1 MPDDQSVAGAEIRY
15 AADTLRDFA
24 CALAVAAGLPEARAR
39 VMAEVLVEA
48 DMMGRS
54 THGIEHLDWYL
65 TDLVSG
71 VMNKTGDPTVVADH
85 GAAVTWDGHYLPGTW
100 LVTQA
105 MELAFARSRDHPVV
119 TVVIRDSHHV
129 GFHAGYLRRATNRGL
144 VMLLLDTNPYFGAVA
159 PYGGKQAVFSP
170 TPVSFGFPTAADPV
184 LVDFALS
191 STSLTATER
200 AARLGER
207 LPHAWLLDHEGN
219 LSDDPQALLAE
230 PSGSILPLGGADR
243 GHKGYGLQF
252 TVYALSAALGGF
264 GVPNSPRGYSSAVFL
279 QMINPDAFAGTDAF
293 HRELAILIDACHSSP
308 PAPGFDEVL
317 VPGERAMASLHAA
330 VREGVQLFPTVLKTL
345 SPWAERLGV
354 ELPEAG

>member
-1 MPDDQSVAGAEIRY
+1 MTDTNPEMRY
-15 AADTLRDFA
+15 AAETLRDFA
-24 CALAVAAGLPEARAR
+24 GALALAAGLPEQRAQR
-39 VMAEVLVEA
+39 MAEILVEA

-65 TDLVSG
+65 TDLVSE

-100 LVTQA
+100 LVTEA

-129 GFHAGYLRRATNRGL
+129 GFHAAYLRRATMRGL

-170 TPVSFGFPTAADPV
+170 TPVSFGFPTAGDPV

-200 AARLGER
+200 AGRLGER

-219 LSDDPQALLAE
+219 ASDDPQALLGD
-230 PSGSILPLGGADR
+230 PRGSILPLGGADR

-252 TVYALSAALGGF
+252 MVYALSAALGGF
-264 GVPNSPRGYSSAVFL
+264 GIPDSPRGYSSAVFL
-279 QMINPDAFAGTDAF
+279 QLINPEAFAGLAAF
-293 HRELAILIDACHSSP
+293 NNELAILIDTCHASP

-330 VREGVQLFPTVLKTL
+330 ERDGVQLFPTVLQTL
-345 SPWAERLGV
+345 TPWAERLGIA
-354 ELPEAG
+354 LPEPGLSAV

>member
-1 MPDDQSVAGAEIRY
+1 MPDDWPTDRPDARYGA
-15 AADTLRDFA
+15 ATLRDFA

-39 VMAEVLVEA
+39 VMAEILVEA

-65 TDLVSG
+65 TDLVNG
-71 VMNKTGDPTVVADH
+71 AMNKSGAPEVVADH

-105 MELAFARSRDHPVV
+105 MDLAFERSRDHPVV

-129 GFHAGYLRRATNRGL
+129 GFHAAYLRRATMRGL

-159 PYGGKQAVFSP
+159 PYGGRQAVFSP
-170 TPVSFGFPTAADPV
+170 TPVSFGFPTASDPV

-200 AARLGER
+200 AGRLGEH
-207 LPHAWLLDHEGN
+207 LPHAWLLDHEGHP
-219 LSDDPQALLAE
+219 SDDPQTLLGE
-230 PSGSILPLGGADR
+230 PRGSILPLGGADR
-243 GHKGYGLQF
+243 GHKGDGLQF
-252 TVYALSAALGGF
+252 MVYALSAALGGF
-264 GVPNSPRGYSSAVFL
+264 GVPASPRGYSSAVFL
-279 QMINPDAFAGTDAF
+279 QLIDPEAFAGTEAF
-293 HRELAILIDACHSSP
+293 NRELAILIDACHASP

-330 VREGVQLFPTVLKTL
+330 ERDGVALFPTVLQTL
-345 SPWAERLGV
+345 TPWAARLGV
-354 ELPEAG
+354 ALPVPG

>member
-1 MPDDQSVAGAEIRY
+1 MTDPNLERRY
-15 AADTLRDFA
+15 AAETLRDFA
-24 CALAVAAGLPEARAR
+24 GALAIAAGLPEQRAQR
-39 VMAEVLVEA
+39 MAEILVEA

-65 TDLVSG
+65 TDLVSE

-85 GAAVTWDGHYLPGTW
+85 GAAVTWHGHYLPGTW
-100 LVTQA
+100 LVTEA

-119 TVVIRDSHHV
+119 TVVIRESHHV
-129 GFHAGYLRRATNRGL
+129 GFHAAYLRRATMRGL

-170 TPVSFGFPTAADPV
+170 TPVSFGFPTAGDPV

-200 AARLGER
+200 AGRLGER

-219 LSDDPQALLAE
+219 ASDDPQALLGD
-230 PSGSILPLGGADR
+230 PRGSILPLGGADR

-252 TVYALSAALGGF
+252 MVYALSAALGGF
-264 GVPNSPRGYSSAVFL
+264 GIPDSPRGYSSAVFL
-279 QMINPDAFAGTDAF
+279 QLINPEAFAGVSAF
-293 HRELAILIDACHSSP
+293 NHELAILIDACHASP

-330 VREGVQLFPTVLKTL
+330 ERDGVQLFPTVLQTL
-345 SPWAERLGV
+345 TPWAERLGV
-354 ELPEAG
+354 ALPVSS

>member
-1 MPDDQSVAGAEIRY
+1 MTDSNLDRRY
-15 AADTLRDFA
+15 AAETLRDFA
-24 CALAVAAGLPEARAR
+24 GALALAAGLPKQRAQR
-39 VMAEVLVEA
+39 MAEILVEA

-65 TDLVSG
+65 TDLVSE
-71 VMNKTGDPTVVADH
+71 VMNKTGAPTVIADH
-85 GAAVTWDGHYLPGTW
+85 GAAVTWDGRYLPGTW
-100 LVTQA
+100 LVTEA
-105 MELAFARSRDHPVV
+105 MELAFARSRDQPVV

-129 GFHAGYLRRATNRGL
+129 GFHAAYLRRATMRGL

-170 TPVSFGFPTAADPV
+170 TPVSFGFPTAGDPV

-200 AARLGER
+200 AERLGER

-219 LSDDPQALLAE
+219 ASDDPQALLGD
-230 PSGSILPLGGADR
+230 PPGSILPLGGADR

-252 TVYALSAALGGF
+252 MVYALSAALGGF
-264 GVPNSPRGYSSAVFL
+264 GIPNSPRGYSSAVFL
-279 QMINPDAFAGTDAF
+279 QLINPEAFAGRAAF
-293 HRELAILIDACHSSP
+293 SHELAILIDACHASP

-330 VREGVQLFPTVLKTL
+330 ERDGVQLYPTVLQTL
-345 SPWAERLGV
+345 TPWAERLGV
-354 ELPEAG
+354 ALPEPA